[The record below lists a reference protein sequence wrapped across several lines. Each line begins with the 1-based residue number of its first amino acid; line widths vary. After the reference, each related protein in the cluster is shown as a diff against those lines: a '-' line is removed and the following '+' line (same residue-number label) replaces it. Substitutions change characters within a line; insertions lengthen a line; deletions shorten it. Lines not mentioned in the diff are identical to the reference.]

1 VKQQEISVVIVEQN
15 LINMDEIL
23 KYDSNFSENKFKSF
37 VDNVFIQIHL
47 AIMTG
52 EIEKIRHFVSND
64 IYDEITSKVKSLK
77 EKGLIQ
83 MYDEINVKQTTL
95 LKSEIKD
102 NCMII
107 NVNITSRY
115 MDYLMDKD
123 GNFVSGIK
131 NDRVQKENYLKFKK
145 NLDFSEQSNARK
157 CPGCGANIDVNANGL
172 CSYCG
177 TTYNLE
183 DKDWIL
189 ISLEVV

>member
-1 VKQQEISVVIVEQN
+1 
-15 LINMDEIL
+15 MDEIL